1 MFYKLFFLFICVLST
16 SSFAQVRDLFAEF
29 EAEVSSSSTIVSS
42 SSAPEAQVGVS
53 SSSVNAVSSSSQAVK
68 QTPVVSSS
76 SLNVVSSSSQAAKQT
91 SVASSSSLN
100 VVSSSSQTA
109 NESPIVSSSSSSV
122 SELSSSSEAVPA
134 TPIVSSS
141 SSIQVVAP
149 IASSSSISRR
159 DLLGPV
165 KVSKIRGINEMKG
178 AYKSPR
184 KALFM
189 SLVLPGAGQIYV
201 GTSAFN
207 NVRGG
212 VYIALE
218 AALWSGWFYYSVHK
232 YNKQVSRYESFAN
245 KHFSV
250 GTYEQEM
257 HNIYLLQLE
266 DASEEANFR
275 VRYLNSRESYCKS
288 IYGTATT
295 NNCYS
300 ADNLFNDD
308 SRHLSSFDKVS
319 LGESRKGMSFYDDN
333 QFYQLIANPVY
344 VLGWDDV
351 SDRATY
357 QQLGLTD
364 SESETIPLGSSS
376 NLNKY
381 KDMRDKAN
389 DYASMQA
396 WFFGGLILNHVISAF
411 DAALTA
417 NAHNKVLYEE
427 KLSWLDQVHLGSSV
441 SFFDG
446 FMASVQAYW
455 NF

>member
-1 MFYKLFFLFICVLST
+1 
-16 SSFAQVRDLFAEF
+16 
-29 EAEVSSSSTIVSS
+29 
-42 SSAPEAQVGVS
+42 
-53 SSSVNAVSSSSQAVK
+53 
-68 QTPVVSSS
+68 
-76 SLNVVSSSSQAAKQT
+76 
-91 SVASSSSLN
+91 
-100 VVSSSSQTA
+100 
-109 NESPIVSSSSSSV
+109 
-122 SELSSSSEAVPA
+122 
-134 TPIVSSS
+134 
-141 SSIQVVAP
+141 
-149 IASSSSISRR
+149 
-159 DLLGPV
+159 
-165 KVSKIRGINEMKG
+165 MKG

>member
-1 MFYKLFFLFICVLST
+1 MFYKLIFLFICVLST

-29 EAEVSSSSTIVSS
+29 EAEVSSSSTVVSS
-42 SSAPEAQVGVS
+42 
-53 SSSVNAVSSSSQAVK
+53 SSSSQAVK

-76 SLNVVSSSSQAAKQT
+76 SLNVVSSSSQAVKQT
-91 SVASSSSLN
+91 PVVSSSSLK
-100 VVSSSSQTA
+100 VISSSSQTA
-109 NESPIVSSSSSSV
+109 NESPVVSSSSSV
-122 SELSSSSEAVPA
+122 SELSSSSEAVPV

-141 SSIQVVAP
+141 SSLQVVAP

-201 GTSAFN
+201 GSSAFN

-212 VYIALE
+212 AYIALE
-218 AALWSGWFYYSVHK
+218 AALWSGWYYYSVHK

-245 KHFSV
+245 RHFSV

-300 ADNLFNDD
+300 SDNLFNDD
-308 SRHLSSFDKVS
+308 SRHLGSFDNVS
-319 LGESRKGMSFYDDN
+319 LGESREGMSFYDDN

-376 NLNKY
+376 NSNTY

-417 NAHNKVLYEE
+417 NAHNKLLYEE

-455 NF
+455 TF

>member
-29 EAEVSSSSTIVSS
+29 EEEVKSSSSISS
-42 SSAPEAQVGVS
+42 SFSSAVV
-53 SSSVNAVSSSSQAVK
+53 
-68 QTPVVSSS
+68 PVVSSS
-76 SLNVVSSSSQAAKQT
+76 SLKTVISSSSATVSVVSSSSVLEKP
-91 SVASSSSLN
+91 
-100 VVSSSSQTA
+100 VSSSSSEVAPETPVA
-109 NESPIVSSSSSSV
+109 DTSMTSIPVSSSSSSV
-122 SELSSSSEAVPA
+122 NMV
-134 TPIVSSS
+134 SS

-218 AALWSGWFYYSVHK
+218 AALWSGWYYYSVHK

>member
-1 MFYKLFFLFICVLST
+1 MHYRLFFLLIIIFST

-29 EAEVSSSSTIVSS
+29 EAEVKPSSSSSEEVPVLSSSSISENPVSS
-42 SSAPEAQVGVS
+42 SSSQVAPE
-53 SSSVNAVSSSSQAVK
+53 
-68 QTPVVSSS
+68 TPV
-76 SLNVVSSSSQAAKQT
+76 ADT
-91 SVASSSSLN
+91 SVISI
-100 VVSSSSQTA
+100 
-109 NESPIVSSSSSSV
+109 PVSSSSSSV
-122 SELSSSSEAVPA
+122 NMV
-134 TPIVSSS
+134 SS

-149 IASSSSISRR
+149 IASSSSMSRR

-178 AYKSPR
+178 SYKSPR

-201 GTSAFN
+201 GTSTFN
-207 NVRGG
+207 KVRGG
-212 VYIALE
+212 VYLALE
-218 AALWSGWFYYSVHK
+218 AALWSGWYYYSVHK
-232 YNKQVSRYESFAN
+232 YNNQVSRYKDYAN
-245 KHFSV
+245 THFSV
-250 GTYEQEM
+250 GAYEQEM

-275 VRYLNSRESYCKS
+275 IRYLNSRESYCKS

-300 ADNLFNDD
+300 SENLFEKD
-308 SRHLSSFDKVS
+308 SRHLDLFANVS
-319 LGESRKGMSFYDDN
+319 LGESKKGTSFYDDN
-333 QFYQLIANPVY
+333 QFYQLIANPIF

-351 SDRATY
+351 TDRASY
-357 QQLGLTD
+357 QQLGLSD
-364 SESETIPLGSSS
+364 SQSETVPLGTSS
-376 NLNKY
+376 NLSTY
-381 KDMRDKAN
+381 QDMRDKAN

-411 DAALTA
+411 DAALSA
-417 NAHNKVLYEE
+417 NANNKLLYEE
-427 KLSWLDQVHLGSSV
+427 KLSWLDQMHLGSSV

>member
-42 SSAPEAQVGVS
+42 SSAPEAQV
-53 SSSVNAVSSSSQAVK
+53 
-68 QTPVVSSS
+68 VV
-76 SLNVVSSSSQAAKQT
+76 
-91 SVASSSSLN
+91 SSSSLN

-178 AYKSPR
+178 SYKSPR

-218 AALWSGWFYYSVHK
+218 AALWSGWYYYSVHK
-232 YNKQVSRYESFAN
+232 YNKQVSRYKDYAN
-245 KHFSV
+245 THFSV
-250 GTYEQEM
+250 GAYEQEM

-275 VRYLNSRESYCKS
+275 IRYLNSRESYCKS

-300 ADNLFNDD
+300 SENLFEKD
-308 SRHLSSFDKVS
+308 SRHLDLFANVS
-319 LGESRKGMSFYDDN
+319 LGESKKGTSFYDDN
-333 QFYQLIANPVY
+333 QFYQLIANPIF

-351 SDRATY
+351 TDRASY
-357 QQLGLTD
+357 QQLGLSD
-364 SESETIPLGSSS
+364 SQSETVPLGTSS
-376 NLNKY
+376 NLSTY
-381 KDMRDKAN
+381 QDMRDKAN

-411 DAALTA
+411 DAALSA
-417 NAHNKVLYEE
+417 NAHNKVLYDE